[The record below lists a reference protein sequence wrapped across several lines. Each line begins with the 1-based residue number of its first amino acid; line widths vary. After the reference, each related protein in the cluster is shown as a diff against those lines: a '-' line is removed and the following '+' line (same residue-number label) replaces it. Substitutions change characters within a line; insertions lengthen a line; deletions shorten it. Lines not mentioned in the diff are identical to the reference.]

1 MKVTSHHFREQS
13 QQALLDERLQRALAK
28 ARGGF
33 VDKRR
38 AALDELPEFEQLRTA
53 AKAIKQHSL
62 ANLGEYLL
70 HFEQQ
75 VEASGGNVHWAVDAA
90 EACNLVVELCRDAGA
105 HSSTTRLQA
114 SAASTAQ

>member
-1 MKVTSHHFREQS
+1 VKVTSHHFREQS

-75 VEASGGNVHWAVDAA
+75 VEASGGNVHWLLMQQRPATWLLN
-90 EACNLVVELCRDAGA
+90 CVVMPA
-105 HSSTTRLQA
+105 HIA
-114 SAASTAQ
+114 